1 MTSTTKQQKIGAD
14 VRRAFASW
22 MKGEPYAALKKAVG
36 KPMMRLFVQL
46 AGVTTWK
53 QARAK
58 RQAARKARAA

>member
-1 MTSTTKQQKIGAD
+1 MTSTKHQKIGAD
-14 VRRAFASW
+14 VRRAFQSW

-36 KPMMRLFVQL
+36 KPMMHMFTQL

-58 RQAARKARAA
+58 RQAARKARAS